1 MSHTI
6 TIKCNGCGACV
17 KMCPADAISGEK
29 DKLHL
34 ISVGLCINCGVCGK
48 ICPEA
53 AINDQF
59 AAVCRRMKK
68 SAWQKPLFDLKKCVA
83 CINCIETCPTGS
95 IGFAGSTLPN
105 DTHNYPCLENEK
117 TCISCGFCATECP
130 VDAIVM
136 FSTSIKAGL

>member
-1 MSHTI
+1 MSHKI
-6 TIKCNGCGACV
+6 TEKCNGCGACV

-34 ISVGLCINCGVCGK
+34 ISEALCINCGVCGK

-53 AINDQF
+53 AINDKLG
-59 AAVCRRMKK
+59 AVCRRMKK
-68 SAWQKPLFDLKKCVA
+68 SEWQKPSFDLKKCVA

-95 IGFAGSTLPN
+95 IGFTGRTLPN
-105 DTHNYPCLENEK
+105 DPHNYPCLENEK
-117 TCISCGFCATECP
+117 TCIGCGFCALECP

-136 FSTSIKAGL
+136 G

>member
-17 KMCPADAISGEK
+17 KMCPSDAISGEK

-34 ISVGLCINCGVCGK
+34 ISAALCINCGVCGK

-53 AINDQF
+53 AINDQLG
-59 AAVCRRMKK
+59 AVCRRMKK
-68 SAWQKPLFDLKKCVA
+68 SEWKKPRFDLKACVA

-95 IGFAGSTLPN
+95 IGFTGRTLPN
-105 DTHNYPCLENEK
+105 DPHNYPCLENER
-117 TCISCGFCATECP
+117 TCIGCGFCATECP
-130 VDAIVM
+130 VEAIVM
-136 FSTSIKAGL
+136 V